1 MSYVRS
7 GKLRALGVTAA
18 QPSPL
23 APGLPTVSEQG
34 LPGYESS
41 SVTGV
46 FAPAATS
53 SGIVNRLYEEMRR
66 VLEAPDVKDK
76 LFSTGL
82 EVLALPP
89 TEFRKFIKSEVA
101 RMDVMVKR
109 AGLKE
114 K

>member
-1 MSYVRS
+1 M
-7 GKLRALGVTAA
+7 
-18 QPSPL
+18 
-23 APGLPTVSEQG
+23 PTIAEQG

-46 FAPAATS
+46 FAPAKTP
-53 SGIVNRLYEEMRR
+53 SGIVKRLYDEMRR
-66 VLEAPDVKDK
+66 VLLTPEVKEK

-89 TEFRKFIKSEVA
+89 SQFQKFIKSEVA
-101 RMDVMVKR
+101 RMAVIVER